1 MYRTDP
7 INFLASYRLCP
18 PPPLTNRQK
27 GLPTGV
33 FLMYLFVAAYAN
45 INSISVAGT
54 DESTEGHWIY
64 SNSADRPYGT
74 NNIQDN
80 TEKNCLKLTS
90 TTRVQATN
98 CARRTNSV
106 LFCESES
113 KYNHF
118 TYFKRYRI

>member
-1 MYRTDP
+1 MHL
-7 INFLASYRLCP
+7 F
-18 PPPLTNRQK
+18 
-27 GLPTGV
+27 
-33 FLMYLFVAAYAN
+33 FVAFAN

-64 SNSADRPYGT
+64 SNSAERPYGT

-90 TTRVQATN
+90 TSRVQATN

-106 LFCESES
+106 LFCESDS
-113 KYNHF
+113 KYNQFYSFLKPARKCTCKYLHV
-118 TYFKRYRI
+118 YVDI